1 MIKCIA
7 SDLDGTLLYNGKL
20 SDNNYK
26 AIKML
31 QENGIEFVIA
41 TGRNITEVK
50 MLDFKDLKFSKV
62 LVNGSIVTDEN
73 YNILSKITL
82 SMDKIAYVQK
92 IIERE
97 KVGTIFYGPVNRYGF
112 NTNLMFDSFKNSI
125 RDKDVFG
132 NGFLNGLIE
141 IEDVS
146 QIGEDICKCEIMD
159 GIRYDLLESI
169 KEKILNDKLLEP
181 TSSDKNNVEVLS
193 LNTNKYVGL
202 KKLMDIRGYK
212 KEEVAIFG
220 DSDNDFALF
229 ENMIESYAMGNGN
242 DNVKKHAKYIVDTCA
257 NDGFYKGV
265 LGILDGV
272 KK

>member
-20 SDNNYK
+20 SNNNYK
-26 AIKML
+26 AIKLL
-31 QENGIEFVIA
+31 QEKGIEFVIA

-50 MLDFKDLKFSKV
+50 MLDFKDLKFSKI

-73 YNILSKITL
+73 FNILSKIVLNLDETSYL
-82 SMDKIAYVQK
+82 QG
-92 IIERE
+92 IIKRE
-97 KVGTIFYGPVNRYGF
+97 KVGAIFYGSVNRYGF
-112 NTNLMFDSFKNSI
+112 NTNIMVDSFKNSI
-125 RDKDVFG
+125 RDKDLFG
-132 NGFLNGLIE
+132 SGFLSGLIE
-141 IEDVS
+141 IKDVS
-146 QIGEDICKCEIMD
+146 EIGEDICKCEIMD
-159 GIRYDLLESI
+159 GIRYGLLEDI
-169 KEKILNDKLLEP
+169 KEEILNDKLLEP

-193 LNTNKYVGL
+193 KGCNKYVGL

-242 DNVKKHAKYIVDTCA
+242 DHVKSHAKFIVDTCA

-265 LGILDGV
+265 LQILGCD
-272 KK
+272 

>member
-1 MIKCIA
+1 MIKTVA
-7 SDLDGTLLYNGKL
+7 SDLDGTLLYNGNL

-31 QENGIEFVIA
+31 QEKGIEFVIA

-50 MLDFKDLKFSKV
+50 MLDFKDIKCSKV
-62 LVNGSIVTDEN
+62 LVNGSIVTDED

-82 SMDKIAYVQK
+82 NFDEIVYLQK
-92 IIERE
+92 IIKRE
-97 KVGTIFYGPVNRYGF
+97 KVGAIFYGPVNRYGF
-112 NTNLMFDSFKNSI
+112 NTDLMIESFKNSI

-132 NGFLNGLIE
+132 DGFLNDLIE
-141 IEDVS
+141 IKDVNE
-146 QIGEDICKCEIMD
+146 IKEDICKCEIMD
-159 GIRYDLLESI
+159 GMRYDLLENI
-169 KEKILNDKLLEP
+169 KEEILNDKLLEP
-181 TSSDKNNVEVLS
+181 TSSDKNNIEVLS
-193 LNTNKYVGL
+193 KNTNKYVGL

-242 DNVKKHAKYIVDTCA
+242 DNIKKHAKYIVDTCA

-265 LGILDGV
+265 LKILERD
-272 KK
+272 